1 MMQVKGSVE
10 IISSRQVGIWLG
22 LNLLDL
28 GLSLIALEYGRALEL
43 PTMAWLL
50 QKPPGSPAYYQCS
63 YIWYGLY
70 KMGLAVIVPAF
81 LVRINRPHLLKW
93 LNIGLVAVCFY
104 ITVMLVITF
113 S

>member
-1 MMQVKGSVE
+1 MQVSKLTG

-28 GLSLIALEYGRALEL
+28 ALSLIALEYGRALEL
-43 PTMAWLL
+43 TTMAWLL
-50 QKPPGSPAYYQCS
+50 EKVPGTCSYYQSS

-70 KMGLAVIVPAF
+70 KMGLAVLVPVF
-81 LVRINRPHLLKW
+81 LARVNKPNLLRW
-93 LNIGLVAVCFY
+93 LNLGLAAVCLY
-104 ITVMLVITF
+104 ITAMLIKTF

>member
-1 MMQVKGSVE
+1 MMQVSKLTG
-10 IISSRQVGIWLG
+10 IISGRQVGIWLG

-50 QKPPGSPAYYQCS
+50 AKVPGTCMYYQSS

-70 KMGLAVIVPAF
+70 KMGLAI
-81 LVRINRPHLLKW
+81 LVLAILVLAGKSSLLKW
-93 LNIGLVAVCFY
+93 LNIGLAGVGLY
-104 ITVMLVITF
+104 IMVMLVITF